1 MSSPIGKEVR
11 DDVRIMLV
19 GGGTAGHV
27 TPLLAVVEEL
37 RAKGLDPVN
46 LLFVGTSSNM
56 ERQMVLDQGYSFEAI
71 WAKGFVSKGVVG
83 GAHSLALTLGS
94 TAKILLMIRRWRPSV
109 LLVTG
114 GYVSVP
120 AILAGWLSARPV
132 VCILPDAAPG
142 LAVKLAARL
151 GSEIAASSSGTD
163 SSLRRDRVHVTGYPL
178 RRSLLKWDRESARRA
193 LGIDEDERVIAILG
207 GSSGALRLNTAV
219 IESLPQMLRL
229 GCLIHATGSEHF
241 GDVSAAR
248 KQLPKDLQD
257 RYLAAPRF
265 IHNYGAVLAAS
276 DLAISRAGASVLG
289 ELPAFGLPS
298 ILVPGDFAG
307 RHQWKNAK
315 VLSDAGAAE
324 ILADGEVSGQR
335 MLEMSAGLLKSPDRL
350 SSMRQAGRGLA
361 RSDAALKIA
370 ELTLAVATTGEPA
383 VA

>member
-1 MSSPIGKEVR
+1 
-11 DDVRIMLV
+11 MLV

-37 RAKGLDPVN
+37 RAKGLDPNN

-56 ERQMVLDQGYSFEAI
+56 ERQMILDRGYRFKSI
-71 WAKGFVSKGVVG
+71 WAKGFVYKGVIG
-83 GAHSLALTLGS
+83 GAHSLLLTLGS
-94 TAKILLMIRRWRPSV
+94 AAKVMLMIRRWQPSV

-151 GSEIAASSSGTD
+151 GSEIAASSSGTE
-163 SSLRRDRVHVTGYPL
+163 SSLPRDRVHVTGYPL
-178 RRSLLKWDRESARRA
+178 RRSLLKWDRQSARSE
-193 LGIDEDERVIAILG
+193 LGIDEDERVMAILG
-207 GSSGALRLNTAV
+207 GSSGALKLNTAV
-219 IESLPQMLRL
+219 IERLPQMLEL
-229 GCLIHATGSEHF
+229 GFLIHATGSEHF
-241 GDVSAAR
+241 DEVSAAR
-248 KQLPKDLQD
+248 ERLPEHLRA
-257 RYLAAPRF
+257 RYMAAPRF
-265 IHNYGAVLAAS
+265 SQNYGAVLAAS
-276 DLAISRAGASVLG
+276 DLAVSRAGASVLG

-307 RHQWKNAK
+307 RHQWKNAE

-324 ILADGEVSGQR
+324 ILADREVSGPR
-335 MLEMSAGLLKSPDRL
+335 ILEMVSGLFESPDRL
-350 SSMRQAGRGLA
+350 SSMRQAGRTLA
-361 RSDAALKIA
+361 RSDAAAKVA
-370 ELTLAVATTGEPA
+370 ELTLAIATKGEPA